1 LHPIARALC
10 FPFAAGLLTT
20 PGASA
25 AGDDGVEFFEKK
37 IRPVLIG
44 HCYKC
49 HSAEAEQKGKL
60 KGKLRLDLREAI
72 RGRGESGL
80 LAIVPGKPD
89 ESNLYR
95 AITYLD
101 PELVMPPKTRLAKGV
116 VADFKRWIEMGAPD
130 PREGRLAKAE
140 AKRINFDE
148 ARKFWAFR
156 KPSEPTLPKVQAGAW
171 PREDLDFFILA
182 QLEANQLRPAPAAAK
197 RTLIRR
203 ATYDLTGLPPTMEE
217 IADFIAD
224 QSPDAF
230 RKVVD
235 RLLASPHYGEK
246 WGRHWL
252 DVARYADSNG
262 LDENLAYVNAFR
274 YRNYV
279 INAFN
284 EDKPYDQFVREQIA
298 GDLLKPSGEEPE
310 TARHARH
317 IATGFLSV
325 GAKMLAE
332 DDGRK
337 MEMDI
342 IDEQLDTLGRAF
354 MGMTLGCARCHD
366 HKFDPIPTRDYYAL
380 AGILKSTHT
389 MDNHKVVAQWHEIE
403 IGTAELRA
411 KQSEIDK
418 AAGEQKKAIQQF
430 KNEASKAVI
439 EQARSNA
446 ADYLIQALI
455 QSRSNDRIEHVL
467 NQAKDKT
474 EDGTPGIVLIEAETF
489 NRGNGLR
496 SSEGYG
502 EGIGILISSGPTKV
516 EYDVTVT
523 KAGTYT
529 LHMRYAAQQ
538 ARPGK
543 LFVNDK
549 LINEKAVGSVTGTWY
564 PDSQTWHPEGT
575 FPLNTGKNVLKFDW
589 STPTPH
595 IDKLLFMPAEAQGVS
610 EIFKTDHLHAAFS
623 EQWMKA
629 LKQATKDAK
638 SPLNEW
644 GAYLDDPLK
653 PIDKAA
659 IEAIRD
665 RFAQAAEDDPL
676 HQLLY
681 KKDGPFKTPQE
692 VEKLFAKADQDKLK
706 QLQAKLGEIEITR
719 PATPKAMAVRE
730 GKVQD
735 LKVHLRG
742 DYMTQG
748 ELAPRG
754 YLQVIANKNA
764 STPPKDGSGRAGF
777 AKWLTGNNPLTARV
791 MANRIW
797 LWHFG
802 QGIVRTPDNFG
813 TLGLRPTHPELLDW
827 LALRFVESGWS
838 IKQMHRI
845 IMNSAVYRM
854 NTRFSEEAY
863 SMDPDNK
870 LWWRFNRR
878 RLQAEEVRD
887 SLLVAG
893 DSIEWGV
900 KGQLMTY
907 NPRQYVSQNDHPYFF
922 GSSRTVYLPV
932 IRSGT
937 FDVLQA
943 FDFGDSA
950 VIQGQR
956 TSTVGAAQA
965 LFMMNHDLVA
975 KATERLAKR
984 ADGNPNLIAAA
995 HQLYADVLR
1004 REPSEREA
1012 VRSVEFVQRAVAQAE
1027 AAPTKATEQA
1037 WQSLARVLFSSN
1049 EFMFLD

>member
-1 LHPIARALC
+1 MHAFAKAFLPVAAALL
-10 FPFAAGLLTT
+10 AATGSL
-20 PGASA
+20 A
-25 AGDDGVEFFEKK
+25 ADEGIEFFEKK
-37 IRPVLIG
+37 IRPVLIEY
-44 HCYKC
+44 CYKC
-49 HSAEAEQKGKL
+49 HSDEAEQKGKL

-72 RGRGESGL
+72 RGSGESGL
-80 LAIVPGKPD
+80 ASVVPRKPD

-101 PELVMPPKTRLAKGV
+101 PELVMPPKSRLAKSV
-116 VADFKRWIEMGAPD
+116 VEDFKRWIEMGAPD

-140 AKRINFDE
+140 AKQIDFDE
-148 ARKFWAFR
+148 ARQFWAFR
-156 KPSEPTLPKVQAGAW
+156 KPNEPALPKVQTGAW
-171 PREDLDFFILA
+171 PREDLDFFVLA

-217 IADFIAD
+217 IAGFLAD
-224 QSPDAF
+224 DSPDAF

-262 LDENLAYVNAFR
+262 LDENLAYVNAFH

-279 INAFN
+279 IDAFN
-284 EDKPYDQFVREQIA
+284 EDKPYDLFAREQIA
-298 GDLLKPSGEEPE
+298 GDLLKPVGDE
-310 TARHARH
+310 TESERHARQ

-366 HKFDPIPTRDYYAL
+366 HKFDPIPTKDYYAL

-403 IGTAELRA
+403 LSTAELRTKQA
-411 KQSEIDK
+411 KIDK
-418 AAGEQKKAIQQF
+418 AAGEQKKTIDQF
-430 KNEASKAVI
+430 KANTTDRVLQ
-439 EQARSNA
+439 QARKHA

-455 QSRSNDRIEHVL
+455 QSRKSGQIEHAIAQIEDRTKRD
-467 NQAKDKT
+467 QA
-474 EDGTPGIVLIEAETF
+474 GFILIEAETF

-496 SSEGYG
+496 SNENYG
-502 EGIGILISSGPTKV
+502 EGIGILISSGQTEV
-516 EYDVTVT
+516 EYDVTVA
-523 KAGTYT
+523 KAGNYD
-529 LHMRYAAQQ
+529 LHIRYAAQMP
-538 ARPGK
+538 RPGK
-543 LFVNDK
+543 LRVNGD
-549 LINEKAVGSVTGTWY
+549 LINKKATGSVTGTWF
-564 PDSQTWHPEGT
+564 PDSQTWHLEGT
-575 FPLNTGKNVLKFDW
+575 FPLNAGKNVIKFSW
-589 STPTPH
+589 PTPTPH
-595 IDKLLFMPAEAQGVS
+595 IDKLLFMPTDKPVHCEA
-610 EIFKTDHLHAAFS
+610 FKTDHLHAAFS
-623 EQWMKA
+623 KQWA
-629 LKQATKDAK
+629 EAVKQPAKDAK

-644 GAYLDDPLK
+644 RVFLENPLK
-653 PIDKAA
+653 PIDVAA
-659 IEAIRD
+659 IEAIRG
-665 RFAQAAEDDPL
+665 RFAKAAKGDPL
-676 HQLLY
+676 HELLH
-681 KKDGPFKTPQE
+681 KKDGLFKSPKE
-692 VEKLFAKADQDKLK
+692 IEKLFAKTDQDKLK
-706 QLQAKLGEIEITR
+706 QLQKELGDIEKRR
-719 PATPKAMAVRE
+719 PKTPKAMAVRD

-754 YLQVIANKNA
+754 YLRVIANKRA
-764 STPPKDGSGRAGF
+764 AAPPKGSSGRAGF
-777 AKWLTGNNPLTARV
+777 AQWLTGDNPLTARV

-827 LALRFVESGWS
+827 LALRFVESSWS

-845 IMNSAVYRM
+845 IMNSAAYRM
-854 NTRFSEEAY
+854 STRFCEEAY
-863 SMDPDNK
+863 AMDPDNK

-893 DSIEWGV
+893 DSIEWGI
-900 KGQLMTY
+900 KDQLMNY
-907 NPRQYVSQNDHPYFF
+907 NSRQYVSQNDHPYFF

-943 FDFGDSA
+943 FDFGDPA

-956 TSTVGAAQA
+956 SSTVGAAQA
-965 LFMMNHDLVA
+965 LFMMNHDLVT
-975 KATERLAKR
+975 KASRRLAKR
-984 ADGNPNLIAAA
+984 ADGNPNLIAAS
-995 HQLYADVLR
+995 HQLYADILR
-1004 REPSEREA
+1004 RKPSEREA
-1012 VRSVEFVQRAVAQAE
+1012 SRSVAFVQNALGQAE
-1027 AAPTKATEQA
+1027 AAPAKATEQA

-1049 EFMFLD
+1049 EFMFVD

>member
-1 LHPIARALC
+1 MHPIARALC

-60 KGKLRLDLREAI
+60 KGKLRLDLREGA
-72 RGRGESGL
+72 RGKGESGRV
-80 LAIVPGKPD
+80 AVVPGRPD

-101 PELVMPPKTRLAKGV
+101 SELVMPPKSRLAKSV
-116 VADFKRWIEMGAPD
+116 VEDFKRWIEMGAPD

-156 KPSEPTLPKVQAGAW
+156 KPSEPTLPKVQSGAW

-217 IADFIAD
+217 IADFLAD
-224 QSPDAF
+224 DSPDAF
-230 RKVVD
+230 RKVAD

-298 GDLLKPSGEEPE
+298 GDLLKLAGDEPE
-310 TARHARH
+310 AARHARH

-366 HKFDPIPTRDYYAL
+366 HKFDPIPTKDYYAL

-403 IGTAELRA
+403 ISTAELRA

-418 AAGEQKKAIQQF
+418 AVNRQKEAINQF
-430 KNEASKAVI
+430 KSKAANGII
-439 EQARSNA
+439 EQARRHA

-455 QSRSNDRIEHVL
+455 QSRANSRIDHAIK
-467 NQAKDKT
+467 QAKNKT
-474 EDGTPGIVLIEAETF
+474 GFTLIEAETF

-516 EYDVTVT
+516 EFDVTVAE
-523 KAGTYT
+523 AGTYT

-538 ARPGK
+538 SRPGK
-543 LFVNDK
+543 LFVNDQ
-549 LINEKAVGSVTGTWY
+549 LINEAATGSVTGTWY
-564 PDSQTWHPEGT
+564 PDTQKWHLEGT
-575 FPLNTGKNVLKFDW
+575 FALNAGANVFKFDW
-589 STPTPH
+589 ATPTPH
-595 IDKLLFMPAEAQGVS
+595 IDKLLLMPADAQGS
-610 EIFKTDHLHAAFS
+610 GESFKTDHLQAAFS
-623 EQWMKA
+623 KQWIEQ
-629 LKQATKDAK
+629 LKQAEKNTE
-638 SPLNEW
+638 SPLNKW
-644 GAYLDDPLK
+644 RVFLDNPLK

-659 IEAIRD
+659 IEDIRR
-665 RFAQAAEDDPL
+665 RFSEAADGNPL
-676 HQLLY
+676 HQLLHN
-681 KKDGPFKTPQE
+681 KDGPFKTPKE
-692 VEKLFAKADQDKLK
+692 VEKLFAKAEQDNLKRLEK
-706 QLQAKLGEIEITR
+706 QLGDIEKRR
-719 PATPKAMAVRE
+719 PKTPKAMAVRE

-735 LKVHLRG
+735 LKIHLRG

-754 YLQVIANKNA
+754 YLRVIANKNA
-764 STPPKDGSGRAGF
+764 ASPPKGGSGRAGF
-777 AKWLTGNNPLTARV
+777 AKWLTGDNPLTARV

-802 QGIVRTPDNFG
+802 RGIVRTPDNFG

-845 IMNSAVYRM
+845 IMNSAAYRM
-854 NTRFSEEAY
+854 STRFNEEAY
-863 SMDPDNK
+863 AMDPDNK

-900 KGQLMTY
+900 KDQLMNY

-943 FDFGDSA
+943 FDFGDPA

-956 TSTVGAAQA
+956 SSTVGAAQA
-965 LFMMNHDLVA
+965 LFMMNHDLVT
-975 KATERLAKR
+975 KASGRLAKR
-984 ADGNPNLIAAA
+984 ADGNPNLIAAS
-995 HQLYADVLR
+995 HQLYADILR

-1012 VRSVEFVQRAVAQAE
+1012 ARSVAFVQNALGQAE
-1027 AAPTKATEQA
+1027 AAPAKATEQA

-1049 EFMFLD
+1049 EFMFVD

>member
-49 HSAEAEQKGKL
+49 HSVEAEQKGKL

-80 LAIVPGKPD
+80 LAVVPGKPD

-101 PELVMPPKTRLAKGV
+101 SELVMPPKSRLAKSV
-116 VADFKRWIEMGAPD
+116 VEDFKRWIEMGAPD

-140 AKRINFDE
+140 AKGINFDE

-217 IADFIAD
+217 IAYFITD

-284 EDKPYDQFVREQIA
+284 EDKPYDQFVQEQIA

-418 AAGEQKKAIQQF
+418 AAGEQKKTIQQF

-455 QSRSNDRIEHVL
+455 QSRSNNRIEHVL

-496 SSEGYG
+496 SNEGYG

-516 EYDVTVT
+516 EYDVTVA
-523 KAGTYT
+523 KAGNYT

-538 ARPGK
+538 SRPGK
-543 LFVNDK
+543 LFANGK

-564 PDSQTWHPEGT
+564 PDSQKWHLEGA
-575 FPLNTGKNVLKFDW
+575 FPLNAGANVLKFDW
-589 STPTPH
+589 PTPTPH
-595 IDKLLFMPAEAQGVS
+595 IDKMLFMPADAQGS
-610 EIFKTDHLHAAFS
+610 GESFKTDHLHAAFS
-623 EQWMKA
+623 RQWTEA
-629 LKQATKDAK
+629 LKQAGKNAK
-638 SPLNEW
+638 SPLNGW
-644 GAYLDDPLK
+644 RAYLDDPIK
-653 PIDKAA
+653 PIDTAA

-665 RFAQAAEDDPL
+665 RFAQAAEGDPL
-676 HQLLY
+676 HQLLH
-681 KKDGPFKTPQE
+681 KKDGPFKTPKE

-706 QLQAKLGEIEITR
+706 QLQAKLGEIEKTR

-754 YLQVIANKNA
+754 YLQVIANKNVA
-764 STPPKDGSGRAGF
+764 APPKDGSGRAGF
-777 AKWLTGNNPLTARV
+777 AKWLTSDNPLTARV

-813 TLGLRPTHPELLDW
+813 TLGLRPTHSELLDW

-845 IMNSAVYRM
+845 IMNSAAYRM
-854 NTRFSEEAY
+854 STQFSEQDYE
-863 SMDPDNK
+863 MDPDNK

-922 GSSRTVYLPV
+922 GSNRTVYLPV

-943 FDFGDSA
+943 FDFGDPA

-984 ADGNPNLIAAA
+984 VDGNPNLIAAA
-995 HQLYADVLR
+995 HQLYAGVLR

-1012 VRSVEFVQRAVAQAE
+1012 VRSVEFVQRAVGQAE
-1027 AAPTKATEQA
+1027 AAPAKATEQA